1 MIMDY
6 NAQFDDG
13 VSALAIPSNTAAT
26 LTEYSS
32 TVIDFMTANWNP
44 GAGTPIWVIMSVGT
58 TFSGAASNPVYV
70 KLYGGTTSILAGA
83 TLIWQSKTFSIGEM
97 AKGAYLMAYPFPGG
111 MNVPRFMKVGAVL
124 SGVSLTAGVF
134 DTYLSLNAPRF

>member
-6 NAQFDDG
+6 NIQFDDG
-13 VSALAIPSNTAAT
+13 VSAILIPSNTAAT

-32 TVIDFMTANWNP
+32 TIVDFATASWNG
-44 GAGTPIWVIMSVGT
+44 GAGTPLWAIMSVGT

-70 KLYGGTTSILAGA
+70 KLYGGTTSLLAGA
-83 TLIWQSKTFSIGEM
+83 TLLFQSRVYSIGECS
-97 AKGAYLMAYPFPGG
+97 KGAYLMAVPLPAGQ
-111 MNVPRFMKVGAVL
+111 NIPRFLKTGAVL

-134 DTYLSLNAPRF
+134 DTYLSPNAPRF

>member
-13 VSALAIPSNTAAT
+13 VSAILLPANTAAT

-32 TVIDFMTANWNP
+32 TVVDFMTANWNP
-44 GAGTPIWVIMSVGT
+44 GAGTPLWVIMSVGT
-58 TFSGAASNPVYV
+58 TFSGAVSNPVYV
-70 KLYGGTTSILAGA
+70 KLYGGTTSLLAGA
-83 TLIWQSKTFSIGEM
+83 TLMYQSRTFTIGECS
-97 AKGAYLMAYPFPGG
+97 KGAYLMAYALPAGT
-111 MNVPRFMKVGAVL
+111 NVPRFMKTGMVL

>member
-13 VSALAIPSNTAAT
+13 VSAILLPSNTAAT

-32 TVIDFMTANWNP
+32 TVVDMMTANWNG
-44 GAGTPIWVIMSVGT
+44 GAGTPVWAIMSVGT
-58 TFSGAASNPVYV
+58 TFSGTTSNPVYV
-70 KLYGGTTSILAGA
+70 RLSGGTTSLLAGA
-83 TLIWQSKTFSIGEM
+83 TTLFQSRVFSIGEM
-97 AKGAYLMAYPFPGG
+97 AKGAYLMAFPLPGG
-111 MNVPRFMKVGAVL
+111 INIPRFLKTSMVL

-134 DTYLSLNAPRF
+134 DTYLSPNAPRY